1 MTAKRSITVS
11 REVHRAIAALAIGQ
25 LNDRETVYHP
35 NGTVTF
41 PISNDVYAQL
51 LAIDADPELAVRKLL
66 NMGMDA

>member
-11 REVHRAIAALAIGQ
+11 REVHHALATHAIGQ
-25 LNDRETVYHP
+25 LNDRDAVYHS

-41 PISNDVYAQL
+41 PVSNDVYAQL